1 MNPERFELFKRLM
14 NTDLCDQSPS
24 IRVALAVL
32 FTDEEFGLDGV
43 STRQAIPIPSI
54 TSDLAFTC
62 PLMLYDQLTRASMIN
77 IIDAAENASNVT
89 EFHSRL
95 TPLGR
100 TKVYA
105 HTYAILD
112 YYRFPTDMIPDV
124 DHRVLEDG
132 FKVLHD
138 LTEPVVKIFTPS
150 ARIPTVL
157 TYNLPPAPEL
167 HSRYSMAWYL
177 CASDLSWTRV
187 LFEAVKSS
195 TFELLSAPLHT
206 SLCVAE
212 SATQTFFDIYT
223 SGIGAL
229 VKGETLTSD
238 QYIILNMIFKIDMD
252 CYNDYVSYH
261 KAINVLPD
269 RFFDEMGTFCG
280 NVKNMYDAVKT
291 SDYAT
296 TT

>member
-14 NTDLCDQSPS
+14 STDQCGRSPS
-24 IRVALAVL
+24 IRAALAVL
-32 FTDEEFGLDGV
+32 FTDEEFGTDGV
-43 STRQAIPIPSI
+43 SARQAIPIPSI
-54 TSDLAFTC
+54 TSDIAFTY
-62 PLMLYDQLTRASMIN
+62 PLMLYDQVTRVSMTD
-77 IIDAAENASNVT
+77 IIGAAENALNVSD
-89 EFHSRL
+89 FHSGL
-95 TPLGR
+95 TTLGR
-100 TKVYA
+100 AKVYA

-112 YYRFPTDMIPDV
+112 FYRFPTGMVSDV
-124 DHRVLEDG
+124 DHRVIEEG

-138 LTEPVVKIFTPS
+138 LTEPIVKIFTPTV
-150 ARIPTVL
+150 RIQTIL
-157 TYNLPPAPEL
+157 TCNLPPAPEL

-195 TFELLSAPLHT
+195 TFELSSIPLHV
-206 SLCVAE
+206 SLCAAE
-212 SATQTFFDIYT
+212 SATQTFFNIYT
-223 SGIGAL
+223 SGISAL
-229 VKGETLTSD
+229 VRDETLTSA

-269 RFFDEMGTFCG
+269 RFFDEMDIFCG
-280 NVKNMYDAVKT
+280 NVKDMYDVVKT